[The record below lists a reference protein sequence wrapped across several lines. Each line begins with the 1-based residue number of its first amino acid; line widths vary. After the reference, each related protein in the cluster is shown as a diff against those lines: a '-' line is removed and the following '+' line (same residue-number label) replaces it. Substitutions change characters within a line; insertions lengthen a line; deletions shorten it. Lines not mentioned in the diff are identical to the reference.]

1 MAIRS
6 SFSSAAGVALGL
18 GVLCAGAPASAN
30 TFVIDP
36 SAMPGN
42 TPGSYIW
49 FFDYTVPA
57 DGRPYRW
64 DFSFTSTDPNATLF
78 LDPPNQVDSIAE
90 YETAS
95 GETGVSAGFPSYLFD
110 ETEKPGLLSI
120 LVQAPAA
127 YDHCVANVI
136 AVAPC
141 GMIYEVFGNGTQFT
155 GSALEPLTVTWTITA
170 VPEPAQWVL
179 MLVGMGVLGAGL
191 RRRRRTAEEALA
203 T

>member
-6 SFSSAAGVALGL
+6 NFLSATGVVLGL
-18 GVLCAGAPASAN
+18 GVLFAGAPANAY

-36 SAMPGN
+36 SAMPGD
-42 TPGSYIW
+42 TPGTYIY
-49 FFDYTVPA
+49 FFDYTVPS
-57 DGRPYRW
+57 DGQAYRW
-64 DFSFTSTDPNATLF
+64 DFSFTSADPNATLF
-78 LDPPNQVDSIAE
+78 LNPPNQVDSIAE

-95 GETGVSAGFPSYLFD
+95 GVTAVSAGFPSYTFD

-127 YDHCVANVI
+127 YDHCVAGVI
-136 AVAPC
+136 SASPC
-141 GMIYEVFGNGTQFT
+141 GMINEVFGNGTQFT

-170 VPEPAQWVL
+170 VPEPAQWAL
-179 MLVGMGVLGAGL
+179 MLVGMGILGAGL
-191 RRRRRTAEEALA
+191 RRRGRFGALP